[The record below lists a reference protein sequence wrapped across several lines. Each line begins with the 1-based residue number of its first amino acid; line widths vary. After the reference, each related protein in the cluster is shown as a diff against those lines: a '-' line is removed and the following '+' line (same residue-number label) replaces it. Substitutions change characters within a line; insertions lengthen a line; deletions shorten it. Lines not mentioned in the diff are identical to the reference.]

1 MAVMKIIENYGKS
14 IDNPVLLNSIPASI
28 IFLNNLVTDKGYHIF
43 YHRIGSRHGKDKQII
58 DHYEIMSTDG
68 QYDDIYINIYN
79 ERSTWRPPEGYLFAS
94 LPDMMCD
101 QLMRRENLEELDEED
116 IISFDDCFVY
126 TDRLPDAID
135 FDSMSEFN
143 KLLPPLERVTLD
155 SYGSNQHYENFP
167 FSLIREYLAGICVL
181 SAEGAD
187 KIIAEIPPRNSSPEL
202 D

>member
-1 MAVMKIIENYGKS
+1 MKIIENYGKS

-79 ERSTWRPPEGYLFAS
+79 ERSTWRPPEGYHFAC

-101 QLMRRENLEELDEED
+101 QLMKRENLEELDEED
-116 IISFDDCFVY
+116 IISFDDCFVF
-126 TDRLPDAID
+126 TDRLPDDID
-135 FDSMSEFN
+135 FDSMSELN
-143 KLLPPLERVTLD
+143 ILLPPLERVTLD

-167 FSLIREYLAGICVL
+167 FSLVREYLAGIYVL
-181 SAEGAD
+181 SAERAD